1 LQNSTFQTIQF
12 KLKVVDI
19 LVKHYSAIW

>member
-19 LVKHYSAIW
+19 LVKHYSAI